1 MPIYE
6 YRCNKCGAIS
16 EFLVGIGSK
25 SKSLSCKQCGSPQLE
40 KMISVS
46 HPLKSE
52 KRDTWAHLLRKRG
65 TMFHSPLLHRKWM
78 QTGLNSCKE
87 FNLSFSSLSET
98 GW

>member
-25 SKSLSCKQCGSPQLE
+25 SKSLSCKQCGSPHLE
-40 KMISVS
+40 KMISAS
-46 HPLKSE
+46 HPLKGE
-52 KRDTWAHLLRKRG
+52 KRTPGHTCCGRG
-65 TMFHSPLLHRKWM
+65 RTMFHPTLFHRKWM

-87 FNLSFSSLSET
+87 FNQSFSSLSET